1 MNESIAHNP
10 TCLPKHCVDAAGHLR
25 KDLLRPASQA
35 VQAMEATQAVQ
46 VGSPVSP
53 EVARPALMGS
63 RGSGFARSGEVM
75 AEPVRT
81 TALQPVAPS
90 APSGPST
97 PAGFVRTAGLT
108 TPVRPMNTGNP
119 VNAVAGAGK
128 EEPKE
133 GGVLKKAG
141 AIRMGTFRR
150 LWHLDSKT

>member
-1 MNESIAHNP
+1 M
-10 TCLPKHCVDAAGHLR
+10 
-25 KDLLRPASQA
+25 
-35 VQAMEATQAVQ
+35 QAMEATQAVQ
-46 VGSPVSP
+46 VGSPVAP

-90 APSGPST
+90 GPST

-108 TPVRPMNTGNP
+108 TPVRPMNPGNP

>member
-35 VQAMEATQAVQ
+35 VQAVQAVQ
-46 VGSPVSP
+46 ATQTTQGLVVSP

-63 RGSGFARSGEVM
+63 RGSGVARSGEVM
-75 AEPVRT
+75 AEPVRA
-81 TALQPVAPS
+81 TALRPVAPT
-90 APSGPST
+90 GPSAA
-97 PAGFVRTAGLT
+97 AGFVRTAGLA